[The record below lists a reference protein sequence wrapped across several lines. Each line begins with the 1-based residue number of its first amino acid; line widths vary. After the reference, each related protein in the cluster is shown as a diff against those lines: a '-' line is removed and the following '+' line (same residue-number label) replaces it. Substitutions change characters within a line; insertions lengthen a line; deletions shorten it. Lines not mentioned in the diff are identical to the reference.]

1 MNGIIN
7 VYKEAGFTSFD
18 VVAKLRGMLK
28 TKKIGHTGTLD
39 PDAVGVLPICVGNA
53 TKVCELLMDETK
65 EYIALMHLGLT
76 TDTQDMSGRILDD
89 RRQQAALLSDKD
101 IEAAIMSFVGEIEQ
115 IPPMYSALKV
125 NGQKLY
131 DLARKGIEVE
141 RKARKVRI
149 EEIEILEWIED
160 ETDLFVDV
168 GLADGGTADAGN
180 VISVDNSVADVGGI
194 ASDCN
199 TDSSDCS
206 LKGKNDLHN
215 LNYVNKERL
224 IRFRVVCSKGTYI
237 RTLCHDI
244 GQKLGCGAAMEH
256 LERSRVGAFTKEN
269 AITLGQLQDI
279 IDSVKDG
286 WESVDTDK
294 NASGLHNVLIAHNLL
309 IPVDIIFAK
318 YPALHVNERG
328 IKALSNG
335 NQLQTDMIDEV
346 NNNLVMLTAR
356 QVYRMYSYDNQFAAL
371 YEYHSGWK
379 VLKNVKMFL

>member
-53 TKVCELLMDETK
+53 TKVCDLLMDETK
-65 EYIALMHLGLT
+65 EYIALMHLGLM
-76 TDTQDMSGRILDD
+76 TDTQDMSGEILEDHRD
-89 RRQQAALLSDKD
+89 MVASLSDKD
-101 IEAAIMSFVGEIEQ
+101 IQDAIMSFVGEIDQ
-115 IPPMYSALKV
+115 VPPMYSALKV
-125 NGQKLY
+125 NGQKLC

-141 RKARKVRI
+141 RKSRKVRI
-149 EEIEILEWIED
+149 DEIEILEWIED
-160 ETDLFVDV
+160 QHDV
-168 GLADGGTADAGN
+168 IKCASAADGEGVVSN
-180 VISVDNSVADVGGI
+180 DVV
-194 ASDCN
+194 ASDG
-199 TDSSDCS
+199 T
-206 LKGKNDLHN
+206 KNPSRGLHN
-215 LNYVNKERL
+215 EDNYVNNEKL

-256 LERSRVGAFTKEN
+256 LERSRVGSFTKDN
-269 AITLGQLQDI
+269 ALTLGQIREI
-279 IDSVKDG
+279 IDSEKSEADG
-286 WESVDTDK
+286 CCENSYGELR
-294 NASGLHNVLIAHNLL
+294 GLHNAL
-309 IPVDIIFAK
+309 IPVDIIFDK

-328 IKALSNG
+328 EKALKNG
-335 NQLQTDMIDEV
+335 NQLQADMIKEV
-346 NNNLVMLTAR
+346 NDNLIMLTPR
-356 QVYRMYSYDNQFAAL
+356 QVYRIYSYDNRFAAL